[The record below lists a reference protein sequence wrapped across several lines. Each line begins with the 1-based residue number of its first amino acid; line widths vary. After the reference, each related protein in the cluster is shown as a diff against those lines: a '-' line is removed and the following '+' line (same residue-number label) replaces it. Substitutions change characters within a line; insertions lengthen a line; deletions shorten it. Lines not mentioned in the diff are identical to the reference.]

1 MFINTDLS
9 KVEIEVAEEELSIW
23 FSTRFI
29 KFDLVCFVASL
40 DGFVDENLSWY
51 PFFPTM
57 FTLSFIWVL
66 LFLLFKAHSDGARNS
81 Q

>member
-40 DGFVDENLSWY
+40 DGFVDENLVVIY
-51 PFFPTM
+51 G
-57 FTLSFIWVL
+57 
-66 LFLLFKAHSDGARNS
+66 K
-81 Q
+81 